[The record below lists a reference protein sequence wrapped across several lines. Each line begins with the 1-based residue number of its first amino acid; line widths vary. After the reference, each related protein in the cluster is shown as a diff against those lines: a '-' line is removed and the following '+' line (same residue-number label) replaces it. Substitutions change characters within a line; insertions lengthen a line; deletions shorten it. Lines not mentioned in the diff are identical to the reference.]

1 MIDCS
6 KCKHYRP
13 YEVLIG
19 KPDWKCTK
27 YNRDMSDWTIGC
39 NFTCDGFEEVEE

>member
-1 MIDCS
+1 MTDCS

-13 YEVLIG
+13 HKMLIG
-19 KPDWKCTK
+19 KPDWWCAK
-27 YNRDMSDWTIGC
+27 YKKFMSDRTIGC